1 MKSVRAI
8 EHFFLYQKLL
18 CNTCYCERNSIALF
32 LLNNQNNIMKKK
44 LIYITGTLLVSIFG
58 FSQDTL
64 SISKSELLQ
73 KISEKNLQIKIAE
86 KNYQSAKAD
95 YNQSRA
101 LFLPN
106 IAVSHTGI
114 STTNPLMA
122 FGSKL
127 NQEILTASD
136 FNPALLNDPAKTQNF
151 ATKFEIQQPLINIDG
166 IYGRQ
171 AAKTKMEAF
180 QLQTERTKEYLELE
194 VFKSYM
200 QLQLAYKAVKV
211 LEKANTTGKS
221 NLKLVQNYFQ
231 QGLLQKTDL
240 LNVQVRVNE
249 IANQLQYAKSNVQ
262 NASDYLAFL
271 LNEDTKDKIYKPSEA
286 LENTIAIETIN
297 VSLSENRKD
306 IQAMNKSSEAYSK
319 MLQASK
325 MTFLPRLNAFGSYEM
340 YDKNILGTSAKG
352 YLVGAQLSWNIF
364 DGYKSIGKYEKAKAE
379 SQKADVEKEQ
389 YTKQSQLELNKT
401 NRQLLDSEN
410 KVNLSQLAF
419 EQSQEAFR
427 IRQNRFA
434 QGLEKTTDLL
444 QAETQMIQKELE
456 QLQAVF
462 EYNFTKQYLQFLT
475 K

>member
-1 MKSVRAI
+1 MK
-8 EHFFLYQKLL
+8 K
-18 CNTCYCERNSIALF
+18 TKLF
-32 LLNNQNNIMKKK
+32 LLTATFICS
-44 LIYITGTLLVSIFG
+44 YFG

-73 KISEKNLQIKIAE
+73 KVSEKNLQIKIAE
-86 KNYQSAKAD
+86 KTFQSAKAD
-95 YNQSRA
+95 YNQSLA
-101 LFLPN
+101 LFMPN

-136 FNPALLNDPAKTQNF
+136 FNPALLNDPVKTQNF

-171 AAKTKMEAF
+171 AAKSKMEAY
-180 QLQTERTKEYLELE
+180 QLQTDRTKEYLELE
-194 VFKSYM
+194 VSKSYM
-200 QLQLAYKAVKV
+200 QLQLAYRAVKV
-211 LEKANTTGKS
+211 LEKANATGKA

-249 IANQLQYAKSNVQ
+249 ITNQLQYAKSNIQ

-271 LNEDTKDKIYKPSEA
+271 LNEETKGKTYKPSEE
-286 LENTIAIETIN
+286 LETSISVETIA

-306 IQAMNKSSEAYSK
+306 IQAMNKSTTAYQKMYMSSK
-319 MLQASK
+319 MN
-325 MTFLPRLNAFGSYEM
+325 FLPRLNAFGSYEL
-340 YDKNILGTSAKG
+340 YDKNFLGTSAKG
-352 YLVGAQLSWNIF
+352 YLVGAQISWNVF
-364 DGYKSIGKYEKAKAE
+364 DGYKSIGKMNKAKADF
-379 SQKADVEKEQ
+379 QKAEVETEQ
-389 YTKQSQLELNKT
+389 YKKQSQLELNKT
-401 NRQLLDSEN
+401 NRQLIDAEN
-410 KVNLSQLAF
+410 KANLSQLAF
-419 EQSQEAFR
+419 EQAQEGYR
-427 IRQNRFA
+427 IRQNRFT

-444 QAETQMIQKELE
+444 QSETQMIQKELE
-456 QLQAVF
+456 HLQAVF
-462 EYNFTKQYLQFLT
+462 EYNFTKNYLQFLT